1 MFKKLLF
8 TFFESNIE
16 AIVNQNSLQLFT
28 YETDDY
34 LATIYFRTDHN
45 FQKQL
50 LTGGSNS
57 SQCTQK
63 IFICLQ
69 SLAYAI
75 LSIIKF
81 RRLKLPSLE
90 ELGTKRTNFRWN
102 LDIPTSKLALN
113 RDLRNIPLKENV
125 FTRTFQFGQQ
135 QYYRCL

>member
-50 LTGGSNS
+50 PTGGSNS

-63 IFICLQ
+63 IFICL
-69 SLAYAI
+69 
-75 LSIIKF
+75 
-81 RRLKLPSLE
+81 
-90 ELGTKRTNFRWN
+90 
-102 LDIPTSKLALN
+102 
-113 RDLRNIPLKENV
+113 
-125 FTRTFQFGQQ
+125 
-135 QYYRCL
+135 

>member
-1 MFKKLLF
+1 MKKKGVLVL
-8 TFFESNIE
+8 NRI
-16 AIVNQNSLQLFT
+16 L
-28 YETDDY
+28 
-34 LATIYFRTDHN
+34 
-45 FQKQL
+45 KQL
-50 LTGGSNS
+50 LTKTVYS
-57 SQCTQK
+57 SSPPRLTTIWRLFISGLTTIFRNNYLRVGPIPRKRRQCTQK
-63 IFICLQ
+63 IFICLK

-125 FTRTFQFGQQ
+125 FTRTF
-135 QYYRCL
+135 

>member
-1 MFKKLLF
+1 MVIRVSWTEDVMFKKLLF

-34 LATIYFRTDHN
+34 LDHN

-63 IFICLQ
+63 IFICL
-69 SLAYAI
+69 
-75 LSIIKF
+75 
-81 RRLKLPSLE
+81 
-90 ELGTKRTNFRWN
+90 
-102 LDIPTSKLALN
+102 
-113 RDLRNIPLKENV
+113 
-125 FTRTFQFGQQ
+125 
-135 QYYRCL
+135 